1 MSTKTNK
8 QNNES
13 VYTKN
18 ETSNSTAV
26 AAKRKSKA
34 NFWLTVALCIVSA
47 MLIAST
53 IFWLTSQSKNSN
65 LSTQIENV
73 YQRNFYDLVDNVNN
87 AEVKLGKVLASDY
100 DSYSEKLLSEISKNA
115 NSASYNLSNLPISL
129 NGIDETKKFINQV
142 GGYTDSLANKL
153 DKGQKL
159 TQAEKDTLEDIH
171 FSIVALK
178 DSLSQFGDEY
188 MAKGYSIFKEGSL
201 TDGDYNN
208 FTLKIQ
214 GIKTSD
220 VEYPTMIYDGPFS
233 DSEYN
238 KQIKALPQEEI
249 TIERAKQAIKDTYL
263 NVTDDNIKYL
273 AETNGKFKTFDF
285 SVRLNGNI
293 SLYIQITKNGGKI
306 LTISGYGDS
315 DTKNISLTEAI
326 AKVKELAKKQTGATF
341 DCVWSDIVGGD
352 AYLNLAPVQNGVV
365 LYPDLIKAKVDLSS
379 GEMVG
384 YSASSFYTNH
394 TKRQIS
400 SAEFGKESA
409 DKKIPQGYNVEMS
422 RLCLAPLDYGQ
433 EILCYEY
440 KCIKNDETYYIYI
453 NAQTGITENILK
465 VVETNDGNKLM

>member
-1 MSTKTNK
+1 M
-8 QNNES
+8 
-13 VYTKN
+13 
-18 ETSNSTAV
+18 
-26 AAKRKSKA
+26 
-34 NFWLTVALCIVSA
+34 
-47 MLIAST
+47 
-53 IFWLTSQSKNSN
+53 
-65 LSTQIENV
+65 
-73 YQRNFYDLVDNVNN
+73 
-87 AEVKLGKVLASDY
+87 
-100 DSYSEKLLSEISKNA
+100 
-115 NSASYNLSNLPISL
+115 
-129 NGIDETKKFINQV
+129 
-142 GGYTDSLANKL
+142 
-153 DKGQKL
+153 
-159 TQAEKDTLEDIH
+159 
-171 FSIVALK
+171 
-178 DSLSQFGDEY
+178 
-188 MAKGYSIFKEGSL
+188 
-201 TDGDYNN
+201 
-208 FTLKIQ
+208 
-214 GIKTSD
+214 
-220 VEYPTMIYDGPFS
+220 
-233 DSEYN
+233 
-238 KQIKALPQEEI
+238 PQEEI

-285 SVRLNGNI
+285 SVRLNDNI

-306 LTISGYGDS
+306 LTVSGYGDS

>member
-1 MSTKTNK
+1 MANRNNRT
-8 QNNES
+8 NNEAA
-13 VYTKN
+13 YTKN
-18 ETSNSTAV
+18 EESSTSSVAV
-26 AAKRKSKA
+26 QRKNKA
-34 NFWLTVALCIVSA
+34 NFWLSVALCIVSA

-53 IFWLTSQSKNSN
+53 IFWITTQNKNSN

-100 DSYSEKLLSEISKNA
+100 DSYAEKMLSEISKNA

-153 DKGQKL
+153 DKGEKL
-159 TQAEKDTLEDIH
+159 TQAEIDTLEDIH
-171 FSIVALK
+171 FSIIALK
-178 DSLSQFGDEY
+178 DSLSQFSDEY
-188 MAKGYSIFKEGSL
+188 MAKGYNIFKEGSL
-201 TDGDYNN
+201 TDNDYNN

-214 GIKTSD
+214 GVKTSD

-238 KQIKALPQEEI
+238 QEIKGLPAEEI
-249 TIERAKQAIKDTYL
+249 TIEQAKQAIKNVYL
-263 NVTDDNIKYL
+263 NTSDENIKYL
-273 AETNGKFKTFDF
+273 AETTGKFKTFDF
-285 SVRLNGNI
+285 SVRLSNNV
-293 SLYIQITKNGGKI
+293 SLYVQVTKNGAKI
-306 LTISGYGDS
+306 LTVSGYGDS
-315 DTKNISLTEAI
+315 DTKNISLVDAI
-326 AKVKELAKKQTGATF
+326 AKVKDIAKKQTGVTF

-384 YSASSFYTNH
+384 YSASAFYTNH
-394 TKRQIS
+394 TQRQIGIAS
-400 SAEFGKESA
+400 FAKESA
-409 DKKIPQGYNVEMS
+409 DKKIPQGYTVEMS
-422 RLCLAPLDYGQ
+422 RLCLAPLDFGQ

-440 KCIKNDETYYIYI
+440 KCSKNDETYYIYI

>member
-1 MSTKTNK
+1 MANRINSKMTN
-8 QNNES
+8 EA
-13 VYTKN
+13 VYTK
-18 ETSNSTAV
+18 ESHGESVAVQKRSNIN
-26 AAKRKSKA
+26 K
-34 NFWLTVALCIVSA
+34 WLVIALCVVSA

-53 IFWLTSQSKNSN
+53 IFWIVNQNKRNE
-65 LSTQIENV
+65 LSAQMENV

-100 DSYSEKLLSEISKNA
+100 DSYAEKMLSEISKNA

-153 DKGQKL
+153 DKGIKL
-159 TQAEKDTLEDIH
+159 TQAEIDTLEDIH
-171 FSIVALK
+171 FSVVALK
-178 DSLSQFGDEY
+178 DNLAQFNDEY
-188 MAKGYSIFKEGSL
+188 MVKGYNIFKEGSIV
-201 TDGDYNN
+201 DGDFNN

-238 KQIKALPQEEI
+238 KEIRGLPAEEI
-249 TIERAKQAIKDTYL
+249 TIEEAKKAIKEIYL
-263 NVTDDNIKYL
+263 DVTDEDIKYL

-285 SVRLNGNI
+285 SIKTDKNI
-293 SLYIQITKNGGKI
+293 SVYVQVTKNGGKI
-306 LTISGYGDS
+306 LTISGYGDEN
-315 DTKNISLTEAI
+315 TKNISLTDAI
-326 AKVKELAKKQTGATF
+326 EKVKTIVNKQTGTTF
-341 DCVWSDIVGGD
+341 DCVWSDIVGSD

-365 LYPDLIKAKVDLSS
+365 LYPDLIKAKVDLDS
-379 GEMVG
+379 GKLVG

-394 TKRQIS
+394 TQRQIENATFS
-400 SAEFGKESA
+400 KENA
-409 DKKIPQGYNVEMS
+409 NKKIPQGYEVEMS

-433 EILCYEY
+433 EILCFEY
-440 KCIKNDETYYIYI
+440 KCSKNDETYYIYI

-465 VVETNDGNKLM
+465 VVETTDGNKLM